1 MILTPDYHFY
11 TRVAFSNEAEIEKI
25 VLDNFKKIF
34 GDYALLLPKT
44 KISTLGGAGTIPD
57 GIVVDFEDEEWSIIE
72 VELAG
77 HGTWQH
83 IAPQIS
89 KQLTATITDSAQAKI
104 VDLCLAMIGSDGA
117 LQDSLEELGIHTI
130 NIHGKLNSILAKKPI
145 VALPIDDVPAD
156 LDQWA
161 QTLTYT
167 VKLWK
172 IEKYI
177 DAEGNVLYT
186 MPDDA
191 IPNLVSGARPAGMPL
206 PGASSGSLLS
216 SVLAAGL
223 LAVGEKLH
231 FKYGPKGQ
239 PKALFEGIIRKDGI
253 EVDGQAYSPSIAA
266 IRCINKVNPSR
277 TTANG
282 WTTWKTPNGRLIVEL
297 LKQIQD

>member
-11 TRVAFSNEAEIEKI
+11 SRVAFNNEAEIERI

-44 KISTLGGAGTIPD
+44 KINTLGGTGTIPD

-104 VDLCLAMIGSDGA
+104 VDLCLTMIGSDSEF
-117 LQDSLEELGIHTI
+117 QDSLEELGIKLI
-130 NIHGKLNSILAKKPI
+130 DIHGKLNTILRKKPV
-145 VALPIDDVPAD
+145 VALPIDDIPAD

-172 IEKYI
+172 VEKYI
-177 DAEGNVLYT
+177 DAEGNILYT

-191 IPNLVSGARPAGMPL
+191 IPNLVSGVQPL
-206 PGASSGSLLS
+206 GLTLSGTSSGSLLS

-223 LAVGEKLH
+223 LAEGDRLW

-239 PKALFEGIIRKDGI
+239 SKTPFEGIVRKDGI
-253 EVDGQAYSPSIAA
+253 EVDGRAYSPSIAA
-266 IRCINKVNPSR
+266 IRCINRVNPSR

-282 WTTWKTPNGRLIVEL
+282 WTTWKTPNGKLIIEL
-297 LKQIQD
+297 LKQVPE

>member
-11 TRVAFSNEAEIEKI
+11 SRVAFDSEAEIERI

-44 KISTLGGAGTIPD
+44 KISTLGGTGTIPD

-72 VELAG
+72 VELAA

-89 KQLTATITDSAQAKI
+89 KQLTATIANGAKAKI
-104 VDLCLAMIGSDGA
+104 IDLCLAMIGSDSE
-117 LQDSLEELGIHTI
+117 LQDSLEELGIKLI
-130 NIHGKLNSILAKKPI
+130 DIHGKLNAILDKKPE
-145 VALPIDDVPAD
+145 VALPIDDIPAD

-172 IEKYI
+172 VEKYI
-177 DAEGNVLYT
+177 DADGNVLYT

-191 IPNLVSGARPAGMPL
+191 IPNLVSGVKPTGMAL
-206 PGASSGSLLS
+206 AGASSGSLLS

-223 LAVGEKLH
+223 LAEGDRLH
-231 FKYGPKGQ
+231 FRYGPKGK
-239 PKALFEGIIRKDGI
+239 PKTPFEGIVRKGGV
-253 EVDGQAYSPSIAA
+253 EVDGQVYSPSIAA

-282 WTTWKTPNGRLIVEL
+282 WTTWKTPNGKLIIEL
-297 LKQIQD
+297 LKQVPG